1 MFRPSKRCGT
11 DARERNKYMKIAIT
25 CHYAKLPEDHPVWKR
40 ACCFAEIVLSKEGQL
55 TAEELIDFIQG
66 ADALI
71 TGTDWMREDVI
82 ARVPA
87 CLKVISRPAVGYDR
101 VDIQAAR
108 KRGIHVCNAPGTNTD
123 AVADLTMG
131 LLLSC
136 ARKIPD
142 YVAETRS
149 LQWKLTGKQMN
160 LGGKT
165 LGILGLGAIGRAVA
179 VRAKA
184 FGMKILAYDP
194 FLNEAFCQEQKIEA
208 ADMEAVLSRSDVIS
222 LHLPLLEETYHLINK
237 EQICRMKDGVILLN
251 AARGGLVDHEDLCR
265 ALEEKKISAYGADVM
280 EEEPPGDH
288 PLFHLPNVYITPHAA
303 ANTLEASENMMA
315 VALTNVLDLL
325 EGKPCKNIVNL

>member
-1 MFRPSKRCGT
+1 
-11 DARERNKYMKIAIT
+11 MKIAIT
-25 CHYAKLPEDHPVWKR
+25 CHYAKLPKEHPVWKR
-40 ACCFAEIVLSKEGQL
+40 AAAAAEIVLSEKAQL
-55 TAEELIDFIQG
+55 TADELIDFIQG

-101 VDIQAAR
+101 VDIRAAR
-108 KRGIHVCNAPGTNTD
+108 ERGIHVCNAPGTNTD
-123 AVADLTMG
+123 AVADLTLG

-142 YVAETRS
+142 YVAETRN
-149 LQWKLTGKQMN
+149 LKWKLSGKQMN
-160 LGGKT
+160 LNGKT

-184 FGMKILAYDP
+184 FGMKLLAYDP
-194 FLNEAFCQEQKIEA
+194 FLNEAFCQEQGIEA
-208 ADMEAVLSRSDVIS
+208 LDMEELLRRSDVIT
-222 LHLPLLEETYHLINK
+222 LHLPLLADTRHLIN
-237 EQICRMKDGVILLN
+237 EERIHMMKDGVILLN
-251 AARGGLVDHEDLCR
+251 AARGGLVDHDDLCR
-265 ALEEKKISAYGADVM
+265 ALTEGKIKAYGADVM

-288 PLFHLPNVYITPHAA
+288 PLFHLPGVYITPHAA

-315 VALTNVLDLL
+315 AALTNALDLL
-325 EGKPCKNIVNL
+325 EGKPCKNIVNP

>member
-1 MFRPSKRCGT
+1 
-11 DARERNKYMKIAIT
+11 MKIAIT
-25 CHYAKLPEDHPVWKR
+25 CHYAKLPEDHLVWRR
-40 ACCFAEIVLSKEGQL
+40 AVESAEVVLSEKVQL
-55 TAEELIDFIQG
+55 TADELIDFMEG

-71 TGTDWMREDVI
+71 TGTDWMRSDVI
-82 ARVPA
+82 ARVPD

-101 VDIQAAR
+101 VDIRAAR
-108 KRGIHVCNAPGTNTD
+108 ERGIHVCNAPGTNTD

-136 ARKIPD
+136 ARRIPD
-142 YVAETRS
+142 YVIGTRNLEWRLS
-149 LQWKLTGKQMN
+149 GKQMN

-184 FGMKILAYDP
+184 FGMKLLAYDP
-194 FLNEAFCQEQKIEA
+194 FLNEAFCREQGIEA
-208 ADMEAVLSRSDVIS
+208 TEMDDLIRRSDVIT
-222 LHLPLLEETYHLINK
+222 LHLPLLEETVHVINREK
-237 EQICRMKDGVILLN
+237 IEQMKDHVILIN
-251 AARGGLVDHEDLCR
+251 AARGGLVDHEDLYQ
-265 ALEEKKISAYGADVM
+265 ALTEGKLLAYGADVM

-288 PLFHLPNVYITPHAA
+288 PLFHLSNVYITPHAG

-315 VALTNVLDLL
+315 VALTNALDLL